1 MSHLGLGP
9 APITRTIHCNR
20 QYPPHFWYFWD
31 EVSQAPLPIPEP
43 AVTGY
48 VQALR
53 IEKSEA
59 NNLPTYALL
68 LTLDCGFEG
77 FTLTVGAQSD
87 FAKQLILVLASLPCA
102 QLRSQPLTVQP
113 VPREGETGLGCHVWS
128 GRSRV
133 EPEWPA
139 DRNEFKR
146 LLAFAKA
153 HVAEAGLGRGPRS
166 VSPQLPPTPPGARPP
181 IAPPPPAAVPADLRV
196 SPAAQ
201 QDAAVQRRLAQLT
214 PKLEPQDGNPANGG
228 RDLEMAGD
236 DV

>member
-20 QYPPHFWYFWD
+20 QYPPHLWYFWD
-31 EVSQAPLPIPEP
+31 EANPAPLPIPEP

-53 IEKSEA
+53 IEKGDSQP
-59 NNLPTYALL
+59 PTYSLL

-77 FTLTVGAQSD
+77 FTLTAGAQSD
-87 FAKQLILVLASLPCA
+87 FAKQLILVLASLPSA
-102 QLRSQPLTVQP
+102 QLRSQTLTVQP
-113 VPREGETGLGCHVWS
+113 YPGEDESVLGCRVWS

-153 HVAEAGLGRGPRS
+153 HVAEAGLGLDPRS

-201 QDAAVQRRLAQLT
+201 HDAAVQRRLAQLT
-214 PKLEPQDGNPANGG
+214 PKLEPQDGTPANAG